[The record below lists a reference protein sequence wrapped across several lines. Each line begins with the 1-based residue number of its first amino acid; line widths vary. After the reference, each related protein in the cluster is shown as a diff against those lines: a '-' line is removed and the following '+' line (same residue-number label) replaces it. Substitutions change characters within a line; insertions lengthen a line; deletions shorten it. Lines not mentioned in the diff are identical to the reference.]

1 MTRFWLTPIKSYS
14 PLVLGADRME
24 CKPLADLEVLRAQA
38 QEKHPRLLPMYKASL
53 LLSDDEDVCG
63 SDLIEL
69 DLSDSEDV
77 VFNGDP
83 YHLSHCAE
91 AFLDRL
97 LGRQEVWDLVNA
109 IEEEDSS
116 DKLAPQ
122 AQWRQLWLQWLESGC
137 DVILLREDGV

>member
-14 PLVLGADRME
+14 PLVLGADRMA
-24 CKPLADLEVLRAQA
+24 CTPFTDLEVLRAKA
-38 QEKHPRLLPMYKASL
+38 HEKHPRLLPMYKASL

-63 SDLIEL
+63 SDLVEL
-69 DLSDSEDV
+69 DLSDAGDV
-77 VFNGDP
+77 VFNGNP

-97 LGRQEVWDLVNA
+97 LGRQEAWDLVKA
-109 IEEEDSS
+109 IEDSS
-116 DKLAPQ
+116 DKLSPEAK
-122 AQWRQLWLQWLESGC
+122 WKQLWLQWLESGC